1 MGLKGNMNVNWKYM
15 INEDGKMIVRM
26 EDVKE
31 RKKIWN
37 MIKKRYLNMD
47 EGGEGDVIEKKLKIE
62 GEEYIKVDEEII
74 KERRVMKVK
83 EKDLDLRELR
93 KISMK
98 EKGSKVEYENNL
110 WIEDERGKMR
120 KWD

>member
-1 MGLKGNMNVNWKYM
+1 
-15 INEDGKMIVRM
+15 MIVRM

-74 KERRVMKVK
+74 KEGRVMKVK